1 MRHVTVLLLALT
13 VLGSAGC
20 GAKAPV
26 APAAPVVVALPA
38 VECPAP
44 ARPAIPALDPALPFD
59 HALNVETFLERDDIF
74 RSYAKALEDCVKCY
88 GAQTGGDSGRN

>member
-1 MRHVTVLLLALT
+1 MMRHVTVLLLALT
-13 VLGSAGC
+13 VLGSTGC

-26 APAAPVVVALPA
+26 APVVVALPVA
-38 VECPAP
+38 ECPAP

-59 HALNVETFLERDDIF
+59 HALNVEILLERDDVF

-88 GAQTGGDSGRN
+88 GAQSGGDSGRN